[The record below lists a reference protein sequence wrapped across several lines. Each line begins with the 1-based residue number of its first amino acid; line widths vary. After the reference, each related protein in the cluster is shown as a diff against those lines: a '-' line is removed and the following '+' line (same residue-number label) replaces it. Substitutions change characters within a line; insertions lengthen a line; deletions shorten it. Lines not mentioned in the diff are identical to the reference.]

1 MTLEEDKAYLR
12 SLPLLLTG
20 GAAFVGGA
28 YFFWNKGDSTASIAA
43 MTLGV
48 ARGSMWTVTEIIRIH
63 EERKRRRDGD
73 TDPPDG

>member
-1 MTLEEDKAYLR
+1 MTTEEDKAYIR

-28 YFFWNKGDSTASIAA
+28 FFFWKQGDSTASIAA

-48 ARGSMWTVTEIIRIH
+48 ALVSMWTVTEIIRIH

-73 TDPPDG
+73 TDPPDE